1 LLRLLSEKGADVRG
15 GFWLNGSM
23 VTVQLPEQVQDVVLW
38 MHARWVFDLPD
49 DELEELGDAL
59 LAGVGD
65 VRLDEL
71 ESRAMERV
79 WTDELE
85 RDIDDALCELEQDAD
100 RCRHVIERAR
110 LDLEI
115 RRDASAVARG
125 LLRQIAYQ
133 AANDRLPFMFC
144 LCCLEERIQRR
155 PGSARDAALETAA
168 IAWTDAQITREELEA
183 AARRCALNP
192 AALPG
197 LLAELLATD
206 ERRLAVR
213 ARLHRLAGFAARRQ
227 PELARELRSVLA
239 DPLPPDPR
247 DDDLWVEL
255 CRGRADLELL
265 PGFN

>member
-1 LLRLLSEKGADVRG
+1 LLRLLSEKAADARG

-38 MHARWVFDLPD
+38 MHARWVFDVPD
-49 DELEELGDAL
+49 DQLEELGDAL

-65 VRLDEL
+65 PQLFEI
-71 ESRAMERV
+71 ESRLVDRV
-79 WTDELE
+79 WTEELE
-85 RDIDDALCELEQDAD
+85 RDIDDALGELEQEAD

-115 RRDASAVARG
+115 RRHASAVARG

-133 AANDRLPFMFC
+133 AAHDRLPFMFC
-144 LCCLEERIQRR
+144 LCCLEERIQHR
-155 PGSARDAALETAA
+155 PGTARGAALETAA
-168 IAWTDAQITREELEA
+168 IAWTDAGITREELEA

-192 AALPG
+192 AALP
-197 LLAELLATD
+197 ELLATD
-206 ERRLAVR
+206 GRRLAVR
-213 ARLHRLAGFAARRQ
+213 ARLQRFAGFAARRQ
-227 PELARELRSVLA
+227 PELARELRKLLA

-247 DDDLWVEL
+247 ADALWVEL